1 MQRVMR
7 HGGLVCLGG
16 DFNVVLLG
24 SERSSRG
31 VLDAGDLSFQQFV
44 QDSNLLDLP
53 LTNGEYTWFS
63 SRNEGLWSRL
73 DRWLV
78 SEEVMRNV
86 LGLLHIF
93 PAAVLL
99 RYRNLLI
106 AVRSLLFLLLMY
118 AGADVNF
125 VADVAAVADIAVV
138 VVAVCC

>member
-1 MQRVMR
+1 M
-7 HGGLVCLGG
+7 
-16 DFNVVLLG
+16 
-24 SERSSRG
+24 
-31 VLDAGDLSFQQFV
+31 
-44 QDSNLLDLP
+44 
-53 LTNGEYTWFS
+53 
-63 SRNEGLWSRL
+63 SRL
-73 DRWLV
+73 DRWLL

-125 VADVAAVADIAVV
+125 VVDVAAVADIAVV